1 MRPIHIIHLVNTQ
14 VSQGPGTVP
23 YKYRLN
29 PDIAQGCFY
38 FPNLQFYIS
47 ISTDSTL
54 TLLKAVFYSQK
65 MHFYIFM
72 VTSRTFHG

>member
-1 MRPIHIIHLVNTQ
+1 MRPIPVIHLVDIQ

-38 FPNLQFYIS
+38 VQITHLYLSLIH
-47 ISTDSTL
+47 I
-54 TLLKAVFYSQK
+54 
-65 MHFYIFM
+65 
-72 VTSRTFHG
+72 

>member
-1 MRPIHIIHLVNTQ
+1 MRPIPVIHLVDIQ

-38 FPNLQFYIS
+38 VQITHFYIS
-47 ISTDSTL
+47 ISTGSIL
-54 TLLKAVFYSQK
+54 TLLKAVLYLQK
-65 MHFYIFM
+65 LHFYISIS
-72 VTSRTFHG
+72 TG

>member
-1 MRPIHIIHLVNTQ
+1 MRPIPVIHLVDIQ

-38 FPNLQFYIS
+38 VQATHLYFYKHRLNPDIAQGCFLFPKTHSYIS
-47 ISTDSTL
+47 IST
-54 TLLKAVFYSQK
+54 
-65 MHFYIFM
+65 
-72 VTSRTFHG
+72 G